1 MQKILLGSIVA
12 AALTG
17 AAIAVA
23 QPAPSAPPAPVVQP
37 ARPGSPLRVL
47 QPQTRTAAVDKVRQH
62 FARLDTNRDGYLT
75 KAEAE
80 AGRAVTKG
88 KWAGRGARG
97 ARPERDHGAMF
108 ERMDVNRD
116 GSISREEFDTVHQQR
131 QAMRVDRDGD
141 GRPDSGM
148 RHGGGMRM
156 GMGGRMFD
164 QADAN
169 HDSRVSLQEATE
181 AALKHFDMA
190 DTNRDGTLTPDE
202 RQQMRVKMKEMH
214 RVTRAS

>member
-1 MQKILLGSIVA
+1 MQKILLGSIAA
-12 AALTG
+12 AALAG

-23 QPAPSAPPAPVVQP
+23 QPALSAPPAPVVQSAP
-37 ARPGSPLRVL
+37 ARSPMRVL
-47 QPQTRTAAVDKVRQH
+47 QPQTRTAVIEKVRQH
-62 FARLDTNRDGYLT
+62 FAQLDTNRDGYLT

-80 AGRAVTKG
+80 AGRAAMKG
-88 KWAGRGARG
+88 RHGAQG

-108 ERMDVNRD
+108 ERMDTNRD
-116 GSISREEFDTVHQQR
+116 GSISREEFDSVHQQR

-141 GRPDSGM
+141 GRPDGGV

-156 GMGGRMFD
+156 GMGGRMFE
-164 QADAN
+164 QADIN

-190 DTNRDGTLTPDE
+190 DVNRDGTLTPDE
-202 RQQMRVKMKEMH
+202 RQQMRTKMKEMH